1 MNIPKGMIVL
11 VVDDQQPMRK
21 TIAYIL
27 RQLGLKHI
35 EYAED
40 GDEAWKL
47 INNVHVDLA
56 LLDWNMPRLSGLS
69 LLERI
74 RRSEKYAGLP
84 VIMITAEAN
93 IEHVQ
98 AAMQAGVTD
107 YVVKPFSPDTLNKK
121 ILSVCMRCPSL
132 LRLAAARP

>member
-1 MNIPKGMIVL
+1 MNVPKGMVVL

-35 EYAED
+35 EFAED

-47 INNVHVDLA
+47 INNTRVDMV

-74 RRSEKYAGLP
+74 RQSESYAKLP
-84 VIMITAEAN
+84 VVMITAEAN

-98 AAMQAGVTD
+98 AAMLAGVTD
-107 YVVKPFSPDTLNKK
+107 YVVKPFSPDTLLKK
-121 ILSVCMRCPSL
+121 INSVCERCPSL
-132 LRLAAARP
+132 LKLAVGRP

>member
-1 MNIPKGMIVL
+1 MNVPKGMVVL

>member
-1 MNIPKGMIVL
+1 MNVPKDMVIL

-47 INNVHVDLA
+47 INNARVDLV

-74 RRSEKYAGLP
+74 RQSENYAKLP
-84 VIMITAEAN
+84 VVMITAEAN
-93 IEHVQ
+93 VEHVQ
-98 AAMQAGVTD
+98 AAIQAGVTD

-121 ILSVCMRCPSL
+121 ILSVCARCPSL
-132 LRLAAARP
+132 LRLAAGRQ

>member
-1 MNIPKGMIVL
+1 MSVPKGMAIL

-35 EYAED
+35 EFAED

-47 INNVHVDLA
+47 INEARVDLV

-74 RRSEKYAGLP
+74 RRSESYAKLP

-98 AAMQAGVTD
+98 MAMLAGVTD
-107 YVVKPFSPDTLNKK
+107 YVVKPFSPDTLYKK
-121 ILSVCMRCPSL
+121 ILSVCERCPSL
-132 LRLAAARP
+132 LKLAVARP

>member
-1 MNIPKGMIVL
+1 MNVPKGMVVL

-35 EYAED
+35 EFAED

-47 INNVHVDLA
+47 INNARGDLV

-74 RRSEKYAGLP
+74 RQSESYARLP
-84 VIMITAEAN
+84 VVMITAEAN

-107 YVVKPFSPDTLNKK
+107 YVVKPFSPDTLYKK
-121 ILSVCMRCPSL
+121 IISVCERCPSL
-132 LRLAAARP
+132 LKLAVGRP